1 MKLAWSRHAA
11 ADRLA
16 IFAWIADDDPRTAA
30 LVDERIEQAARRL
43 IDFPESGRPGR
54 IDGTRELVVARTSY
68 IVPYTIVGDTVRLLR
83 VIHGAQK
90 WPQDVPDWDARSG
103 INGFID

>member
-16 IFAWIADDDPRTAA
+16 IFTWIAQDDPRSAA
-30 LVDERIEQAARRL
+30 LVDDRLEDAARRL

-54 IDGTRELVVARTSY
+54 VEGTRELVVARTPY
-68 IVPYTIVGDTVRLLR
+68 VVPYQIVGDTVRLLR
-83 VIHGAQK
+83 VIHGARM
-90 WPQDVPDWDARSG
+90 WPQELNDGDG
-103 INGFID
+103 